1 MVGGSE
7 RIWGRWLFELHL
19 EAKHRIPQ
27 KETAVAETE
36 REALQ
41 GTRMAHK
48 PRLGGRK
55 TRGTKFVFNPEV
67 GLRMRTWMRMVV
79 DPGKAAVFT
88 STGDNRPGDRV

>member
-1 MVGGSE
+1 M
-7 RIWGRWLFELHL
+7 

-27 KETAVAETE
+27 KETAVVETE

-67 GLRMRTWMRMVV
+67 AQPRMRMVV
-79 DPGKAAVFT
+79 DPGKAEVFT
-88 STGDNRPGDRV
+88 STGDNHPGDRV